1 MTMPTV
7 WPAALKETDPVYE
20 TTTSQ
25 MVPTS
30 RRGRILLAED
40 DDEMRHL
47 LAAALR
53 RDGYE
58 IIEARDGTEAVGHL
72 YPLVFHGRAAAPPD
86 LIITDICMPGWTGIR
101 ILEMVRAG
109 HVPTPVILITA
120 FGAAE
125 THAEARHVGAAA
137 VFDKPFD
144 VDDLRAAVLTLAP
157 PR

>member
-1 MTMPTV
+1 MLTLWTAV
-7 WPAALKETDPVYE
+7 SGETDPVCE
-20 TTTSQ
+20 TTRSQ

-30 RRGRILLAED
+30 RCARILLVED

-53 RDGYE
+53 RDGHE
-58 IIEARDGTEAVGHL
+58 IVEASDGTEAVGYL
-72 YPLVFHGRAAAPPD
+72 YPLVFHGSAAAPPD
-86 LIITDICMPGWTGIR
+86 LIITDIRMPGWTGIR
-101 ILEMVRAG
+101 ILEMVRG
-109 HVPTPVILITA
+109 GRVPTPVILITA

-125 THAEARHVGAAA
+125 THAEARRLGAAA

-144 VDDLRAAVLTLAP
+144 VDELRAAVLKIAP

>member
-1 MTMPTV
+1 M
-7 WPAALKETDPVYE
+7 A
-20 TTTSQ
+20 
-25 MVPTS
+25 PTS
-30 RRGRILLAED
+30 TRTRILVAED

-47 LAAALR
+47 LVAALR

-58 IIEARDGTEAVGHL
+58 IIEARDGTEAVGYL
-72 YPLVFHGRAAAPPD
+72 YPLVFGDCTAAPPD
-86 LIITDICMPGWTGIR
+86 LIITDIRMPGWTGIR
-101 ILEMVRAG
+101 VLEMVRGG

-125 THAEARHVGAAA
+125 THAEARDLGAAG

-144 VDDLRAAVLTLAP
+144 VDDLRAAVLKLAP

>member
-1 MTMPTV
+1 MLTSWT
-7 WPAALKETDPVYE
+7 AALEETDPVYE
-20 TTTSQ
+20 TTRSQ

-30 RRGRILLAED
+30 GRARILLAED

-47 LAAALR
+47 LAVALG

-58 IIEARDGTEAVGHL
+58 IIEARDGTEAVGYL
-72 YPLVFHGRAAAPPD
+72 YPLVFRGSAAAPPD
-86 LIITDICMPGWTGIR
+86 LIITDMRMPGWTGIR

-125 THAEARHVGAAA
+125 THTAARHLGAAA

-144 VDDLRAAVLTLAP
+144 VDDLRAAVLKLAP